1 MSSNKKNET
10 QRYDA
15 VIGRQPRAVWVVLS
29 TVALIMIVV
38 GTVMPLLGGAN
49 TPFYALP
56 PAFKFVYS
64 AGALALL
71 VSRLF
76 SPYTGSV
83 VRVKRLYR
91 IETWSSIFFCVAAFF
106 LFYEPET
113 SRDWLA
119 FTLAGGAIQVYTSIM
134 IPRAVRK
141 ALADDSKS

>member
-1 MSSNKKNET
+1 MSTDEMNNRQK
-10 QRYDA
+10 YDP
-15 VIGRQPRAVWVVLS
+15 VIGRQPRAVWIVLS

-38 GTVMPLLGGAN
+38 GTVMPILGGAN
-49 TPFYALP
+49 TPFNMLSP
-56 PAFKFVYS
+56 TFKYVYS
-64 AGALALL
+64 AGALILL

-83 VRVKRLYR
+83 VRVRRLYR

-119 FTLAGGAIQVYTSIM
+119 FTLAGGAIQIYTSIM

-141 ALADDSKS
+141 ALADKHS